1 MPRGATYSPGM
12 ASAPVTHGEYHLPAN
27 VAAYRGCGPAEVAP
41 LPLHGCQFEGIVGAR
56 SADGEICPGDQFQHR
71 GEFSRVLEFC
81 RPPPQE
87 RVCLG
92 VAARDNRIAK

>member
-1 MPRGATYSPGM
+1 MRAKDLLGKS
-12 ASAPVTHGEYHLPAN
+12 GEQ
-27 VAAYRGCGPAEVAP
+27 AAADYLTSCG
-41 LPLHGCQFEGIVGAR
+41 LRILDRNWR